1 MRLHPLSRSLLA
13 TMLML
18 AASAIPQVQSPAFAQ
33 TLVLRG
39 ARVIDG
45 TGASPLDN
53 ATIVIRDGRIAA
65 IGAAGATTVPAG
77 AEVVDYT
84 GKTIIPGLIS
94 GHSHV
99 GIFVGLKAAPEN
111 YSRDVILRQLKQ
123 LEAYGVT
130 TLMSLGLNGPLFYEL
145 RAELHAG
152 PCLVRTCSEP
162 TKASVWSMA
171 SPQRRSFVLADNQVS
186 RPDSV
191 ELARQSIREMAA
203 RKADMVKIWLDGAGG
218 ALTPKVQPE
227 VYTAVIDEAHKNGLR
242 VAAHIYD
249 LDDAKAIVRAGVDI
263 IAHGVRDKPVDA
275 ELIDTMKARSVWYIA
290 TMVLDYTNYIF
301 AEQPPWMRE
310 PFFQRALHPAVRTQL
325 DDPAYRERTLGSPG
339 TTKNRAA
346 VATNKKNLK
355 ELYDAGVRIGL
366 GSNSGVGLRIPGV
379 AEHLELALM
388 VEAGLTPLQAIT
400 IATSNTAALLK
411 LDDRGSVTTGKLAD
425 LLVLD
430 ADPST
435 DIANTRKIHAVW
447 HRGKKAAGPWRR
459 SRPELFSSAPFVQ
472 LGARPRKLFAAV
484 HEVRN
489 WQILL

>member
-1 MRLHPLSRSLLA
+1 
-13 TMLML
+13 MLML
-18 AASAIPQVQSPAFAQ
+18 AASAIPQAQLPASAQ

-39 ARVIDG
+39 ARLIDG
-45 TGASPLDN
+45 VGANPLDN
-53 ATIVIRDGRIAA
+53 TAIIIRDGRIAA
-65 IGAAGATTVPAG
+65 IGSAGSVTVPAG

-111 YSRDVILRQLKQ
+111 YSREVILRQLKQ

-152 PCLVRTCSEP
+152 SVPGADLFGADQGIGVLNGQPSAAVVR
-162 TKASVWSMA
+162 V
-171 SPQRRSFVLADNQVS
+171 ADNQVS

-203 RKADMVKIWLDGAGG
+203 RKADMVKIWLDDAGG
-218 ALTPKVQPE
+218 ALPAKVKPE

-275 ELIDTMKARSVWYIA
+275 EFIDMMKASSVWYIA
-290 TMVLDYTNYIF
+290 TTVLDYTNYIF

-310 PFFQRALHPAVRTQL
+310 PFFQRALHPDIRTQL
-325 DDPAYRERTLGSPG
+325 DDPAYRERTLGSAG
-339 TTKNRAA
+339 TSKNRAA

-355 ELYDAGVRIGL
+355 QLHDAGVRIGL
-366 GSNSGVGLRIPGV
+366 GSDSGVGLRIPGV
-379 AEHLELALM
+379 AEHLELALL
-388 VEAGLTPLQAIT
+388 VEAGLTPIQAIN
-400 IATSNTAALLK
+400 IATSNTAALMQ
-411 LDDRGSVTTGKLAD
+411 LDDRGSVTAGKFAD
-425 LLVLD
+425 LVILD
-430 ADPST
+430 ADPSA

-447 HRGKKAAGPWRR
+447 HRGKKAAGPVETFT
-459 SRPELFSSAPFVQ
+459 P
-472 LGARPRKLFAAV
+472 
-484 HEVRN
+484 
-489 WQILL
+489 

>member
-1 MRLHPLSRSLLA
+1 MRLHQLSRWLLA

-18 AASAIPQVQSPAFAQ
+18 AASAIPQLQTPAHAQ

-45 TGASPLDN
+45 TGTNPLDN
-53 ATIVIRDGRIAA
+53 AAIVIRDGRIVA
-65 IGAAGATTVPAG
+65 IGPASTTTVPAG

-111 YSRDVILRQLKQ
+111 YSRDSILRQLKQ

-152 PCLVRTCSEP
+152 SAPGADLFGADQGIGVVNGQPSAAVVR
-162 TKASVWSMA
+162 V
-171 SPQRRSFVLADNQVS
+171 ADNQIS

-191 ELARQSIREMAA
+191 EMARLSIRQMAA
-203 RKADMVKIWLDGAGG
+203 RKADMVKIWLDDAGG
-218 ALTPKVQPE
+218 ALPAKVKPE

-275 ELIDTMKARSVWYIA
+275 ELIDMMKARSVWYIA
-290 TMVLDYTNYIF
+290 TAVLDYTNYIF

-310 PFFQRALHPAVRTQL
+310 PFFQRALHPEVRAQL

-339 TTKNRAA
+339 TTKNRTA

-355 ELYDAGVRIGL
+355 ALYDAGVLIGM
-366 GSNSGVGLRIPGV
+366 GSDSGVGLRIPGV

-388 VEAGLTPLQAIT
+388 VEAGFSPIQAIT

-411 LDDRGSVTTGKLAD
+411 LDDRGSVMAGKIAD
-425 LLVLD
+425 LVVLD
-430 ADPST
+430 ADPSA

-447 HRGKKAAGPWRR
+447 HRGKQAAGPVETFT
-459 SRPELFSSAPFVQ
+459 P
-472 LGARPRKLFAAV
+472 
-484 HEVRN
+484 
-489 WQILL
+489 

>member
-1 MRLHPLSRSLLA
+1 MRLHPLWRWLPA
-13 TMLML
+13 TVLML
-18 AASAIPQVQSPAFAQ
+18 AASAIPQVPLPASAQ

-39 ARVIDG
+39 ARLIDG
-45 TGASPLDN
+45 IGTKPLDN
-53 ATIVIRDGRIAA
+53 TVIIIRDGRIAA
-65 IGAAGATTVPAG
+65 IGSAGSITVPAG

-152 PCLVRTCSEP
+152 SVPGADLFGADQGIGVLNGQPSAAVVR
-162 TKASVWSMA
+162 V
-171 SPQRRSFVLADNQVS
+171 ADNQVS

-191 ELARQSIREMAA
+191 ELARQSIKAMAA
-203 RKADMVKIWLDGAGG
+203 RKADMVKIWLDDAGG
-218 ALTPKVQPE
+218 ALPAKVKPE

-275 ELIDTMKARSVWYIA
+275 EFIDMMKASSVWYIA
-290 TMVLDYTNYIF
+290 TTVLDYTNYIF

-310 PFFQRALHPAVRTQL
+310 PFFQRALHPDVRTQL

-339 TTKNRAA
+339 TSKNRAA

-355 ELYDAGVRIGL
+355 QLHDAGVRIGL
-366 GSNSGVGLRIPGV
+366 GSDSGVGLRIPGV

-388 VEAGLTPLQAIT
+388 VEAGLTPIQAIN
-400 IATSNTAALLK
+400 IATSNTAALMQ
-411 LDDRGSVTTGKLAD
+411 LDDRGSVTAGKFAD
-425 LLVLD
+425 LVILD
-430 ADPST
+430 ADPSA

-447 HRGKKAAGPWRR
+447 HRGKKAAGPVETFT
-459 SRPELFSSAPFVQ
+459 P
-472 LGARPRKLFAAV
+472 
-484 HEVRN
+484 
-489 WQILL
+489 